1 MTMSNAEIAAHD
13 ILDPI
18 VAEYVETVCAD
29 LDRVDEWLS
38 AEQMPKWVSDAI
50 NNTYYEGVSGE
61 ALAAMVAAKFGLE
74 IPT

>member
-1 MTMSNAEIAAHD
+1 MTSAEITAHA

-29 LDRVDEWLS
+29 LDRVEEWTTV
-38 AEQMPKWVSDAI
+38 EQMPDAVSNAI

-61 ALAAMVAAKFGLE
+61 TLAAMVAAKFGLE
-74 IPT
+74 IPA